1 MFHETE
7 VIGIKT
13 SRITA
18 WLGLVYFNVPSFIH
32 CNSTT
37 NPAIDAGI
45 IALERSLS
53 LISNDVLDA
62 VLLELKRKL
71 LGFEKVVLRLDFDLQ
86 FSSFT
91 LSGVSVNT
99 VHYAG
104 SNNPHIEQNYIERQK
119 L

>member
-1 MFHETE
+1 
-7 VIGIKT
+7 VI
-13 SRITA
+13 
-18 WLGLVYFNVPSFIH
+18 FDVPFSIR

-37 NPAIDAGI
+37 SPAIDAKS

-53 LISNDVLDA
+53 LLSNDILDVVVL
-62 VLLELKRKL
+62 VLQRKL
-71 LGFEKVVLRLDFDLQ
+71 WGFEKVVLRLDFDLQ

-104 SNNPHIEQNYIERQK
+104 SNNPHTERKYIDRQK